1 MCHQLCKSGATSY
14 TLLTDH
20 VKSLTQPELMNLSWQ
35 VADKLF
41 FDGQLEAPAVLLFE
55 ADCQDVTAIT
65 SRTMTPEAFRST
77 VMEAAS
83 EVPMVAAVYVCQA
96 NFAFGTLPDGSKP
109 LNDFNAGIEVV
120 TASSS
125 GERLAESR
133 RIIPNHGLVRPAQ
146 STRTPMPAA
155 LLVDEIVA
163 MGATIH

>member
-1 MCHQLCKSGATSY
+1 MH
-14 TLLTDH
+14 D
-20 VKSLTQPELMNLSWQ
+20 VKPLTQPELMNLSWQ

-96 NFAFGTLPDGSKP
+96 NFAFGALPDGSKP
-109 LNDFNAGIEVV
+109 LTDFNAVLVV
-120 TASSS
+120 AASLS

-133 RIIPNHGLVRPAQ
+133 RIYSNDGVVRLGE